1 VANSFDKRLMSLRE
15 KLSRQQRELQSDQ
28 SELDQR
34 KVEEIGT
41 HVENV
46 LSLFGGRR
54 RRITTSLT
62 KHRLT
67 GQTKAEVDESVAVIA
82 DYQQQ
87 ISQLEGEKN
96 QALEDI
102 KSKWGQVASKNIK
115 IPIVPAKKDIQVE
128 VFGLAW
134 APYHVLQVEGKTI
147 EIPAFELK

>member
-1 VANSFDKRLMSLRE
+1 
-15 KLSRQQRELQSDQ
+15 
-28 SELDQR
+28 
-34 KVEEIGT
+34 GT

-54 RRITTSLT
+54 RRVTTSLT

-67 GQTKAEVDESVAVIA
+67 EQTKAEVDESVAAIA

-87 ISQLEGEKN
+87 ISQLEAEKK

-102 KSKWGQVASKNIK
+102 KSKWGQTANQISKV
-115 IPIVPAKKDIQVE
+115 PIVPAKKDIQIE

-134 APYHVLQVEGKTI
+134 APSHALQVEGKTI